1 MRKLVIVLLAV
12 LGMVCIASAEDAIM
26 TAPAAGTSS
35 FSDSTFVIAGLYAL
49 PSAPMP
55 VSSPTSMLSA
65 TNSMASPG
73 AFAPIVAIAPATRV
87 APPALAGVDKHPF
100 LDKANWAIFA
110 SLAAA
115 RAMDPVSTW
124 QFRRHGLHESQLTDG
139 FVDNKPL
146 FATYSA
152 SLVAGQI
159 SASYMFHRMGWHKV
173 ERISAIIHT
182 GVVTEAVV
190 HNYRIGTKH

>member
-12 LGMVCIASAEDAIM
+12 LGMSCIASAEDAV
-26 TAPAAGTSS
+26 TAAPAAEASS
-35 FSDSTFVIAGLYAL
+35 SRNSVVVMAGLNAL

-55 VSSPTSMLSA
+55 VSSPTSTLSA

-87 APPALAGVDKHPF
+87 ASPAVGADKHPF
-100 LDKANWAIFA
+100 LDKANLAIFA
-110 SLAAA
+110 SLVAA
-115 RAMDPVSTW
+115 RTMDPISTW
-124 QFRRHGLHESQLTDG
+124 QFRRHGLHEAELSDA

-146 FATYSA
+146 FSTYSA

>member
-1 MRKLVIVLLAV
+1 MRKLAIVLLAV
-12 LGMVCIASAEDAIM
+12 LGMNCIANADDPV
-26 TAPAAGTSS
+26 TAGLAAGASS
-35 FSDSTFVIAGLYAL
+35 SRDSAVVMAGLNTL

-55 VSSPTSMLSA
+55 VYSPTS
-65 TNSMASPG
+65 TPPG

-87 APPALAGVDKHPF
+87 APPALGADKHPF

-110 SLAAA
+110 SLVAA
-115 RAMDPVSTW
+115 RAMDPISTW

>member
-1 MRKLVIVLLAV
+1 
-12 LGMVCIASAEDAIM
+12 
-26 TAPAAGTSS
+26 
-35 FSDSTFVIAGLYAL
+35 
-49 PSAPMP
+49 
-55 VSSPTSMLSA
+55 
-65 TNSMASPG
+65 MASPG

-87 APPALAGVDKHPF
+87 APPALAGADRHPF
-100 LDKANWAIFA
+100 LDKANLAIFA
-110 SLAAA
+110 SVAAG
-115 RAMDPVSTW
+115 RTMDLFSTW
-124 QFRRHGLHESQLTDG
+124 QFRRHGLHEAQLTDG

>member
-1 MRKLVIVLLAV
+1 MRKLAIVLLAV
-12 LGMVCIASAEDAIM
+12 LGMNCIAGAEDAV
-26 TAPAAGTSS
+26 TAPPAAGASS
-35 FSDSTFVIAGLYAL
+35 GDSAVVMAGLNAL

-55 VSSPTSMLSA
+55 VSSPTSTLSA
-65 TNSMASPG
+65 TNSMALPG

-87 APPALAGVDKHPF
+87 TPPALADADRHPF
-100 LDKANWAIFA
+100 LDKANLAIFA
-110 SLAAA
+110 SVAAG
-115 RAMDPVSTW
+115 RAMDLISTW
-124 QFRRHGLHESQLTDG
+124 QFRRHGLHEGELTDG

-159 SASYMFHRMGWHKV
+159 SASYMFHRMGWHKL

>member
-1 MRKLVIVLLAV
+1 LAIVLLAV
-12 LGMVCIASAEDAIM
+12 LGMNCIASAEDVV
-26 TAPAAGTSS
+26 TAAQSAGASS
-35 FSDSTFVIAGLYAL
+35 SRDSAVVMAGLNAL

-55 VSSPTSMLSA
+55 VSSPTSTL
-65 TNSMASPG
+65 PG
-73 AFAPIVAIAPATRV
+73 AFVPIVAIAPATRV
-87 APPALAGVDKHPF
+87 APPALAGADRHPF
-100 LDKANWAIFA
+100 LDKANLAIFA
-110 SLAAA
+110 SVAAG
-115 RAMDPVSTW
+115 RTMDLFSTW
-124 QFRRHGLHESQLTDG
+124 QFRRHGLHEAQLTDG